1 MERVESMQSD
11 QALAPLNNFLFK
23 CEFSPSEVDIARGNR
38 LFSYSVLKKMNYS
51 VKDIKLPKMKAES
64 VEHIQYGSFFVSFPF
79 FATGDKEMTI
89 TFYET
94 DDMMLSKIFYALQ
107 AQNRWRPSTI
117 FRDTQAQLFVDVVIY
132 DQRSTLSA
140 KEHELYRN
148 RYGLLFKYLDQP
160 KFDRSND
167 ADLCTIT
174 AHFNTIEGE
183 YASGN
188 WDGLRKSL
196 LHSDFNAVNEMKT
209 GDGKNGG
216 LDTEADNAAVSL
228 KDIEDRFT
236 AWLGEREAAKNGEHS
251 DGNGHEYETII
262 RTQDKDLRRF
272 SEELGDD
279 NRKRM
284 QYLAE
289 HPEKIKE
296 LRKLLISKGVKVND
310 DFSLDDSDL
319 VDALYSMGIIG
330 GSSIAGGYCQ
340 QGVSVVDA
348 IKYDKP
354 IVKAET
360 ASKSVDAWLKSARY
374 NEAKNLERKIKSV
387 DEANKYIQE
396 LIDKK
401 ELEEGD
407 MVIIDYPDKDG
418 KEQPG
423 HIFRMLF
430 REKRNEKGQE
440 GWGAAADYLHVNYS
454 GLGGKHGVTR
464 IRVIKKALRDNE
476 SPLVHK
482 SVPGSKPE

>member
-11 QALAPLNNFLFK
+11 KALAPLNNFLFK
-23 CEFSPSEVDIARGNR
+23 CEFSPVAVGDN
-38 LFSYSVLKKMNYS
+38 LFSYTVLKKMNYS
-51 VKDIKLPKMKAES
+51 VKDIKLPKMKSES
-64 VEHIQYGSFFVSFPF
+64 VEQIQYGSFFVSFPF

-117 FRDTQAQLFVDVVIY
+117 FRDSQAQLFVDVVIY
-132 DQRSTLSA
+132 DQRSTLSP

-148 RYGLLFKYLDQP
+148 RYGLLFTYLDQP

-167 ADLCTIT
+167 ADLCTVT

-196 LHSDFNAVNEMKT
+196 LHSDFNAINEMKT
-209 GDGKNGG
+209 GNGKNGG
-216 LDTEADNAAVSL
+216 LDTAADNAAVSL

-236 AWLGEREAAKNGEHS
+236 TWLEEREAEKNKEHS
-251 DGNGHEYETII
+251 DSDGHQYETSI
-262 RTQDKDLRRF
+262 RTQDKDLRKF
-272 SEELGDD
+272 SEELGSD

-284 QYLAE
+284 QYLAD
-289 HPEKIKE
+289 HPDKIKA
-296 LRKLLISKGVKVND
+296 LRKLLKNKGVDVE
-310 DFSLDDSDL
+310 DDSKL
-319 VDALYSMGIIG
+319 VDALYSMGIVG
-330 GSSIAGGYCQ
+330 GSSLSGGYCQ
-340 QGVSVVDA
+340 QGASVIDA
-348 IKYDKP
+348 IKFGTER
-354 IVKAET
+354 VQAET
-360 ASKSVDAWLKSARY
+360 ASKSVDAWLKTELY
-374 NEAKNLERKIKSV
+374 NEDKKLEKKIKSV

-396 LIDKK
+396 LIDKG

-407 MVIIDYPDKDG
+407 QLIIDYPNKDG

-430 REKRNEKGQE
+430 REEPNERGQV
-440 GWGAAADYLHVNYS
+440 GWGASADYLHTSYS
-454 GLGGKHGVTR
+454 GLGGNHGVTR
-464 IRVIKKALRDNE
+464 IRVIKLAKRAADRAITD
-476 SPLVHK
+476 K
-482 SVPGSKPE
+482 TTPGSKP

>member
-11 QALAPLNNFLFK
+11 KALAPLNNFLFK
-23 CEFSPSEVDIARGNR
+23 CEFSSSEEEVARSNK

-51 VKDIKLPKMKAES
+51 VKDIKLPKMKAEN
-64 VEHIQYGSFFVSFPF
+64 VEQFQYGSFFVSFPF

-94 DDMMLSKIFYALQ
+94 DDMMISKIFYALQ

-117 FRDTQAQLFVDVVIY
+117 FRDTQAQLFVYVVIY
-132 DQRSTLSA
+132 DQRSTLSS

-148 RYGLLFKYLDQP
+148 RYGLLFTYLDQP

-167 ADLCTIT
+167 ADLCTVT

-228 KDIEDRFT
+228 QDIENRFT
-236 AWLGEREAAKNGEHS
+236 TWLAERETAKASEHS
-251 DGNGHEYETII
+251 DGNGHEYDTKIG
-262 RTQDKDLRRF
+262 TQDKDLRRF
-272 SEELGDD
+272 SEELGSD

-284 QYLAE
+284 QYLAD
-289 HPEKIKE
+289 HPNKIKE
-296 LRKLLISKGVKVND
+296 LRKLLKNKGVDVD
-310 DFSLDDSDL
+310 DDSEI

-330 GSSIAGGYCQ
+330 GSALSGGYCQ

-354 IVKAET
+354 IVKAPT
-360 ASKSVDAWLKSARY
+360 ASKSVEAWLKSERY
-374 NEAKNLERKIKSV
+374 NEAKNLERKVKSV
-387 DEANKYIQE
+387 DETNKYIQE

-401 ELEEGD
+401 ELQEGD
-407 MVIIDYPDKDG
+407 MLIIDYPDKEG

-430 REKRNEKGQE
+430 REKPNARGQE
-440 GWGAAADYLHVNYS
+440 GWGAAADYLHTNYS

-464 IRVIKKALRDNE
+464 IRVIKKALRDE
-476 SPLVHK
+476 EASLVEK
-482 SVPGSKPE
+482 TVPGSKQ

>member
-11 QALAPLNNFLFK
+11 KALSPLNNFLFK
-23 CEFSPSEVDIARGNR
+23 CEFTPVAVGDN
-38 LFSYSVLKKMNYS
+38 LFSYTVLKKMNYS
-51 VKDIKLPKMKAES
+51 VKDIKLPKMKSES
-64 VEHIQYGSFFVSFPF
+64 VEQIQYGSFFVSFPF

-107 AQNRWRPSTI
+107 AQNRWRPRTI
-117 FRDTQAQLFVDVVIY
+117 FRDSQAQLFVDVVIY
-132 DQRSTLSA
+132 DQRSTLSP

-148 RYGLLFKYLDQP
+148 RYGLLFTYLDQP

-167 ADLCTIT
+167 ADLCTVT

-216 LDTEADNAAVSL
+216 LDTAADNAAVSL

-236 AWLGEREAAKNGEHS
+236 TWLEEREAEKNKEHS
-251 DGNGHEYETII
+251 DSDGHQYETKIG
-262 RTQDKDLRRF
+262 TQDKDLRKF
-272 SEELGDD
+272 SEGLGSD

-284 QYLAE
+284 QYLAD
-289 HPEKIKE
+289 HPDKIKD
-296 LRKLLISKGVKVND
+296 LRKLLINKGVDVD
-310 DFSLDDSDL
+310 DDSGI

-330 GSSIAGGYCQ
+330 GSALSGGYCQ

-348 IKYDKP
+348 IKYDEP
-354 IVKAET
+354 IVKAPT
-360 ASKSVDAWLKSARY
+360 ASKSVDAWLKSKRY
-374 NEAKNLERKIKSV
+374 NEAKNLERKVKSV
-387 DEANKYIQE
+387 DETNKYIQE

-401 ELEEGD
+401 ELQEGD
-407 MVIIDYPDKDG
+407 QLIIDYPDEDG

-423 HIFRMLF
+423 HIFRMLL
-430 REKRNEKGQE
+430 REKPNEKGQV
-440 GWGAAADYLHVNYS
+440 GWGAAADYLHTNYS
-454 GLGGKHGVTR
+454 GLGVKHGVTR
-464 IRVIKKALRDNE
+464 IRVIKKSMRDE
-476 SPLVHK
+476 DIPLVK
-482 SVPGSKPE
+482 NTVPGSKP